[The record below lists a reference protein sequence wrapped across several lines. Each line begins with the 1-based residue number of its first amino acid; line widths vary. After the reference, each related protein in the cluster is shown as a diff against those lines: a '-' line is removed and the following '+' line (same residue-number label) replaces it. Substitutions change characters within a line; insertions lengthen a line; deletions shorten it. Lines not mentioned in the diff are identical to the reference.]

1 MKIMTGMSLLM
12 DAITDVHNLHSYV
25 LLFLC
30 LNKKNNHVVIPGQD
44 QESDVHGLQDAYSIA
59 SICAVIEIRSL
70 VQARDDA
77 IEGMCEVGFTR

>member
-30 LNKKNNHVVIPGQD
+30 LNKKNNHVVISGQD
-44 QESDVHGLQDAYSIA
+44 QESDVHGL
-59 SICAVIEIRSL
+59 
-70 VQARDDA
+70 
-77 IEGMCEVGFTR
+77 

>member
-1 MKIMTGMSLLM
+1 MKIMTGRSLLM

-44 QESDVHGLQDAYSIA
+44 QESNVHGL
-59 SICAVIEIRSL
+59 
-70 VQARDDA
+70 
-77 IEGMCEVGFTR
+77 